1 MRAGDV
7 AEDDDQQRRYEAAA
21 ARYGPAIERIA
32 RAYEADPHERRDLV
46 QDIHIALWRSFA
58 AFDGRCSVGTWTWRV
73 AHNAAASYVG
83 RRRRQP
89 PAHRLATLEDLESAD
104 PGEDPETAAGERQVL
119 DRLNALIQALGP
131 PDRQVMLLYLED
143 VPAAEIAEV
152 TGLSPAAV
160 ATKIHRLKALLARR
174 FQQGGS
180 R

>member
-7 AEDDDQQRRYEAAA
+7 AGEDEQQRGYEAAA

-46 QDIHIALWRSFA
+46 QDIHIALWRSFTG
-58 AFDGRCSVGTWTWRV
+58 FDGRCSVGTWTWRV
-73 AHNAAASYVG
+73 AHNAAASHAG
-83 RRRRQP
+83 RRRRRP
-89 PAHRLATLEDLESAD
+89 PAHALATLEDLESAN
-104 PGEDPETAAGERQVL
+104 PGEDPEAAAGQRQVL

-143 VPAAEIAEV
+143 LSAEEIAEV
-152 TGLSPAAV
+152 TGLSAGAV
-160 ATKIHRLKALLARR
+160 ATKIHRLKGLLARR
-174 FQQGGS
+174 FHQGGA